1 MFGLG
6 WQELLFILLIALLL
20 FGSAKLPEIGR
31 SLGKAMKEFK
41 KGVKEITDEMDHKDS
56 STGGGNA

>member
-1 MFGLG
+1 MLGLG

-41 KGVKEITDEMDHKDS
+41 KGVKEITDDVEDKDADRHD
-56 STGGGNA
+56 G

>member
-1 MFGLG
+1 MLGLG
-6 WQELLFILLIALLL
+6 WQELLFIMLIALLL

-41 KGVKEITDEMDHKDS
+41 KGVKEITDEGDDKGAD
-56 STGGGNA
+56 GRDG